1 MIRTQQLQLEQMRQY
16 QQDHNARHQPSTAT
30 NVSGASPSAGLVASN
45 LSSSTAVVDDAT
57 PTSERSF
64 PIPSSLPFPPA
75 PQPLPRASRRNSHP
89 RSGSSGTS
97 PALRPL
103 PTYTYHETNHSSH
116 GSGEWPPSPIEIARR
131 NSSRDESA
139 YYQAETATLTRE
151 NQMLRLR
158 IRELE
163 RQVNELNSNAGAT
176 HALPNAPLS
185 RSNLTLSASAE
196 REGPDGGG
204 SYVGSAEND
213 KE

>member
-16 QQDHNARHQPSTAT
+16 QQDHIARHQASTNST
-30 NVSGASPSAGLVASN
+30 TSGASASASIAATSV
-45 LSSSTAVVDDAT
+45 SSTAVADDST

-64 PIPSSLPFPPA
+64 SMSHSLPFPPA
-75 PQPLPRASRRNSHP
+75 PQALPRQTRRNSRPHT
-89 RSGSSGTS
+89 GSSGTS
-97 PALRPL
+97 PSLHPL
-103 PTYTYHETNHSSH
+103 PIHTYHDTGHSNY
-116 GSGEWPPSPIEIARR
+116 GSGEWPPSPVEIARR

-163 RQVNELNSNAGAT
+163 RQVNELHSNAGGAQ
-176 HALPNAPLS
+176 ALPNTPVTGSSLTQAVS
-185 RSNLTLSASAE
+185 TGHGGRDRAQSNA
-196 REGPDGGG
+196 GPTE
-204 SYVGSAEND
+204 AT

>member
-16 QQDHNARHQPSTAT
+16 QQDHNARHQSSTPGTA
-30 NVSGASPSAGLVASN
+30 SGAPASAGAAVSN
-45 LSSSTAVVDDAT
+45 LSSTAVIDDST

-64 PIPSSLPFPPA
+64 SIPNILPFPPA
-75 PQPLPRASRRNSHP
+75 PQALPRQNRRNSRP
-89 RSGSSGTS
+89 RTGSSGTS
-97 PALRPL
+97 PSLRPL
-103 PTYTYHETNHSSH
+103 PIHTYHETGHSSH
-116 GSGEWPPSPIEIARR
+116 GSGEWPPSPVEIARR

-163 RQVNELNSNAGAT
+163 RQVSELNTNVGGSHT
-176 HALPNAPLS
+176 LQNAPATG
-185 RSNLTLSASAE
+185 SNLSQSTTT
-196 REGPDGGG
+196 GHGGG
-204 SYVGSAEND
+204 DGAQSYGGAAEAG

>member
-16 QQDHNARHQPSTAT
+16 QQDHNVRHQSSTAT
-30 NVSGASPSAGLVASN
+30 TTTGGPLFAGAAASN
-45 LSSSTAVVDDAT
+45 ISSNTAVIDDST

-64 PIPSSLPFPPA
+64 SIPSSLPFPPA
-75 PQPLPRASRRNSHP
+75 PQALPRANRRNSRP
-89 RSGSSGTS
+89 RTGSSGTS

-103 PTYTYHETNHSSH
+103 PIHTYHEPSHSSH

-139 YYQAETATLTRE
+139 YYQAETATLNRE

-163 RQVNELNSNAGAT
+163 RQVSELNANVGAT
-176 HALPNAPLS
+176 HALPNAPVTG
-185 RSNLTLSASAE
+185 SNLNLSTTTERGDADGEQSHAGPAE
-196 REGPDGGG
+196 
-204 SYVGSAEND
+204 VD
-213 KE
+213 KA

>member
-16 QQDHNARHQPSTAT
+16 QQDHNTRHQSTI
-30 NVSGASPSAGLVASN
+30 GAAGSTTQASTGVASN
-45 LSSSTAVVDDAT
+45 NIPSSTAVDDST

-64 PIPSSLPFPPA
+64 SIPNTLPFPPA
-75 PQPLPRASRRNSHP
+75 PQALPRSNRRNSRP
-89 RSGSSGTS
+89 RTGSSGTS

-103 PTYTYHETNHSSH
+103 PIHTHYETNHSSH
-116 GSGEWPPSPIEIARR
+116 GSGEWPPSPVEIARR

-163 RQVNELNSNAGAT
+163 RQVSELNATTNAT
-176 HALPNAPLS
+176 QTVPNAPTTGSSLS
-185 RSNLTLSASAE
+185 ISATTEEGRGGEQSRNAAAE
-196 REGPDGGG
+196 L
-204 SYVGSAEND
+204 A